1 MTTENWTGVADLA
14 DLEGRDRKIVKA
26 GGKQI
31 LLLKRPGPDG
41 DRIIACNNRCPHEG
55 YPLAEGSVTD
65 SAEANADGA
74 PHCIVTCN
82 WHNWKFDLDSGE
94 TLVGGDALRRYPV
107 RVEDGKILLD
117 LSDPPAAIAIA
128 KALDNL
134 TGAFDRHEYD
144 RIAREVA
151 RLMKAGGDPLD
162 ALRRTIAV
170 THDRFEYGATHALP
184 ATSDWLSLRKD
195 ASDDPVRSLAMLTE
209 SIGHFVW
216 DSRREPAVPYPGG
229 TEDWDE
235 DAFVTAV
242 EAEDEAKACALVRGA
257 VAAGLGWPDM
267 ERGFARAALAHYQ
280 DFGHSAIYTYKMRA
294 LTAALGDPESLRSLA
309 LLLTRSLVFASREDL
324 IPEFRAYAGAIDRW
338 DGTGNARVREE
349 DLRKGSVKAIL
360 TALSNG
366 SGDMDALY
374 DAAMGAGAWQL
385 LHFDLA
391 WQDRTDSTVSQ
402 NVGWLDFTHTL
413 TFGNAARKL
422 AETNPDLWPAALLQ
436 IGCFLGRNSGF
447 TDADLDEGPWRTNDP
462 VGAVTSALR
471 AVEDHG
477 KFEYIVSSHLLK
489 LSYAILEEMT
499 DRPDAPWHGTAAAA
513 LTRFLNSP
521 LKRKHTLR
529 TAHQA
534 LEFVDAEG

>member
-1 MTTENWTGVADLA
+1 MNTNSWTDVAAMADLQ
-14 DLEGRDRKIVKA
+14 DRDRKIVKS

-31 LLLKRPGPDG
+31 LLLKRTGPDG
-41 DRIIACNNRCPHEG
+41 DRIVACNNRCPHEG
-55 YPLAEGSVTD
+55 YPLMEGSVTD
-65 SAEANADGA
+65 SAANGEAS
-74 PHCIVTCN
+74 HCIVTCN

-94 TLVGGDALRRYPV
+94 TLVGGDALRRYPSKI
-107 RVEDGKILLD
+107 EDGRILLD
-117 LSDPPAAIAIA
+117 LSDPPAEVAIA

-144 RIAREVA
+144 RISREVA

-162 ALRRTIAV
+162 ALRRTIEV
-170 THDRFEYGATHALP
+170 TFDHFEYGATHALP
-184 ATSDWLSLRKD
+184 ATSDWLSLGAGLND
-195 ASDDPVRSLAMLTE
+195 EPVRSLAMLTE

-216 DSRREPAVPYPGG
+216 DSRREPHFPYPGG

-235 DAFVTAV
+235 DAFVQAV
-242 EAEDEAKACALVRGA
+242 EDEDEATACALVRGA
-257 VAAGLGWPDM
+257 VASGMTWSDM

-294 LTAALGDPESLRSLA
+294 LTAALGDRDSLERLS
-309 LLLTRSLVFASREDL
+309 LLLTRSLVYASREDL
-324 IPEFRAYAGAIDRW
+324 IPEFRAYGSTIQDW
-338 DGTGNARVREE
+338 DGQGPERVAET
-349 DLRKGSVKAIL
+349 DLRKGSVKSILAAI
-360 TALSNG
+360 SSG
-366 SGDMDALY
+366 SSDTEALY
-374 DAAMGAGAWQL
+374 DAAMGAAAWQL

-391 WQDRTDSTVSQ
+391 WQDKTDGSVSQ

-422 AETNPDLWPAALLQ
+422 AEANPDLWPAVLLQ

-447 TDADLDEGPWRTNDP
+447 TDADLDEAPWRSNDP
-462 VGAVTSALR
+462 VGAVSTALR
-471 AVEDHG
+471 SVEDHG

-499 DRPDAPWHGTAAAA
+499 DRPDAPWQGTSSAA
-513 LTRFLNSP
+513 LNRFLNSP

-529 TAHQA
+529 TAYQA
-534 LEFVDAEG
+534 LEFVEAEG